1 MYAKYEI
8 TWYST
13 TTVQLTFIFKTENI
27 RQTFNKNDKLAL
39 SNNNFKNYQIF
50 RNKITRMDL
59 KKCLLLYRKLTDRL
73 HSVPNMF
80 RF

>member
-39 SNNNFKNYQIF
+39 CNNNFKNYQIF
-50 RNKITRMDL
+50 RNKITRMDF
-59 KKCLLLYRKLTDRL
+59 KK
-73 HSVPNMF
+73 MF
-80 RF
+80 ASIS

>member
-1 MYAKYEI
+1 MKLHG
-8 TWYST
+8 
-13 TTVQLTFIFKTENI
+13 TVQLKFNFQTENI
-27 RQTFNKNDKLAL
+27 EQTFNKNDKLGL
-39 SNNNFKNYQIF
+39 SKNNFKNYQIF

-59 KKCLLLYRKLTDRL
+59 KNVCFYRKLTDRL

>member
-13 TTVQLTFIFKTENI
+13 TTVQLKFIFKTENI

-39 SNNNFKNYQIF
+39 VNNNFKNYQIF
-50 RNKITRMDL
+50 RNK
-59 KKCLLLYRKLTDRL
+59 LLA
-73 HSVPNMF
+73 
-80 RF
+80 

>member
-39 SNNNFKNYQIF
+39 TITL
-50 RNKITRMDL
+50 KITKYL
-59 KKCLLLYRKLTDRL
+59 EIKLLAWI
-73 HSVPNMF
+73 
-80 RF
+80 